1 MKLQNATQSATNA
14 VNVPYTR
21 KTKRKMILSTSAD
34 AKTVKGEKMG
44 YLTGILYLSPS
55 NLSGVQLCPFA
66 SLAGCEVACLNSAG
80 RGAFSNVQNARHNKA
95 QSFNYDRN
103 NFMLDLVYSI
113 NRVII
118 EAKRKGLI
126 PVIRLNGTSDIQWE
140 KMPFKLDGVIYSSV
154 MAYYPT
160 IQFYDYSKI
169 PTRSDIPLNYD
180 LTFSFSGVESFQ
192 NVINKALD
200 NPAFKRMAVVFSNR
214 DRIPASFLGRDVID
228 GDNTDLRFLDNEGVV
243 VGLYAK
249 GKAKRDLS
257 GFVVKV

>member
-1 MKLQNATQSATNA
+1 MKLQNTTQPTTNA

-21 KTKRKMILSTSAD
+21 KTKRKMILSTGVD

-66 SLAGCEVACLNSAG
+66 SLAGCEIACLNSAG
-80 RGAFSNVQNARHNKA
+80 RGAFSNVQKARHDKA
-95 QSFNYDRN
+95 QRFNHDRN
-103 NFMLDLVYSI
+103 EFMLDIVYSVH
-113 NRVII
+113 RVIL

-140 KMPFKLDGVIYSSV
+140 KIPFKLDGITYSSV

-169 PTRSDIPLNYD
+169 PTRSDIPANYD
-180 LTFSFSGVESFQ
+180 LTFSYSGIESFQ
-192 NVINKALD
+192 GVIDKAMH
-200 NPAFKRMAVVFSNR
+200 NPAFKRIAVVFSNR
-214 DRIPASFLGRDVID
+214 DRMPASFLGRNVID
-228 GDNTDLRFLDNEGVV
+228 GDDSDLRFLDADGVV

>member
-1 MKLQNATQSATNA
+1 MKIQNTTQPTRNA
-14 VNVPYTR
+14 VIVPYTR
-21 KTKRKMILSTSAD
+21 KAKRKMILSTSSD

-66 SLAGCEVACLNSAG
+66 SLAGCEIACLNSAG
-80 RGAFSNVQNARHNKA
+80 RGAFSNVQKARHDKA
-95 QSFNYDRN
+95 QRFNHDRN
-103 NFMLDLVYSI
+103 EFMLDIVYSI
-113 NRVII
+113 HRVIL

-140 KMPFKLDGVIYSSV
+140 KISFNLDGITYSSV

-169 PTRSDIPLNYD
+169 PTRSDIPINYD

-192 NVINKALD
+192 GVINKAMH
-200 NPAFKRMAVVFSNR
+200 NPAFKRIAVVFSNR
-214 DRIPASFLGRDVID
+214 DRMPSSFLGRNVID
-228 GDNTDLRFLDNEGVV
+228 GDDSDLRFLDADGVV

-249 GKAKRDLS
+249 GKAKRDMS